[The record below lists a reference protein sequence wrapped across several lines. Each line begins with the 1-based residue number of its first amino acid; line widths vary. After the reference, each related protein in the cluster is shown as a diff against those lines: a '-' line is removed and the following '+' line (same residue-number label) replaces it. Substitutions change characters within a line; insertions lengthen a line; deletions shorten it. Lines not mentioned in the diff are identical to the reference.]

1 MLSVGGWVCERVEVR
16 TVAADSISAV
26 TVLAQY
32 AIGCAGGRVMVA
44 SCYRSRGRAYM
55 VRSTIYTEAVYF
67 AIAPIKFKATDH
79 FQMLVDDQMSATC
92 TRPLVG
98 CDLPAIMY
106 KTSACV

>member
-32 AIGCAGGRVMVA
+32 AIGCEGGPVMGA
-44 SCYRSRGRAYM
+44 SCYQSRG
-55 VRSTIYTEAVYF
+55 RSTIYTETVYM
-67 AIAPIKFKATDH
+67 AIAPIKDKAADH
-79 FQMLVDDQMSATC
+79 FQMLVGDQMSATC